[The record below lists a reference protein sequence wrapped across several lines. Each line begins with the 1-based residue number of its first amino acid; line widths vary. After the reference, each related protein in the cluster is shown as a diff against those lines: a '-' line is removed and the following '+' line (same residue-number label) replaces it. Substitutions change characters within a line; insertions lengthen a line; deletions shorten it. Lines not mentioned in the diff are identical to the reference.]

1 MLRIHIKQNKLLI
14 NKHKDVGLKNY
25 NNPKAFP
32 ENSNNMDD
40 TSENI
45 EEYNLNKELKTLIV
59 FD

>member
-25 NNPKAFP
+25 NNPKVFP

>member
-1 MLRIHIKQNKLLI
+1 MLI

>member
-1 MLRIHIKQNKLLI
+1 MLI

-25 NNPKAFP
+25 NNPKAFT
-32 ENSNNMDD
+32 EYSNNMDD